1 MTIIPAIDLK
11 DGRCVRLRQGD
22 LNAETVYSDDP
33 LKVALEWEAQGAER
47 LHLVDLNGAVNGNPY
62 HVKEVQTIVSKL
74 KIPIEVGG
82 GIRDL
87 DTLNSYFNMGAKW
100 VILGTAAVKEPKLVK
115 EACAR
120 HPNRVIISLD
130 AKDGYVASQGWIE
143 QSTITPLMVLDD
155 LAGCSLAAVVFTDIS
170 RDGMK
175 TGPNIEAIKNIVM
188 STETPIIV
196 SGGISSIDDLRAL
209 HSEVPAV
216 AGVIIGKA
224 LYDRNL
230 DLREALRELNPDSL

>member
-1 MTIIPAIDLK
+1 MIIIPAIDLK

-22 LNAETVYSDDP
+22 LNAETIYSDDP
-33 LKVALEWEAQGAER
+33 LKVALEWEEQGAER
-47 LHLVDLNGAVNGNPY
+47 LHLVDLNGAVNGKPS
-62 HVKEVQTIVSKL
+62 HMKEVQTIVSEL

-87 DTLNSYFNMGAKW
+87 DTLSAYFDMGAQW

-115 EACAR
+115 EACTR
-120 HPNRVIISLD
+120 YPNRVIISLD

-143 QSTITPLMVLDD
+143 QSTITPLMILDD
-155 LAGCSLAAVVFTDIS
+155 LADCSLASVVFTDIS

-175 TGPNIEAIKNIVM
+175 TGPNIEAIQNIVM

-209 HSEVPAV
+209 HSDVPAV

-224 LYDRNL
+224 LYDGNL